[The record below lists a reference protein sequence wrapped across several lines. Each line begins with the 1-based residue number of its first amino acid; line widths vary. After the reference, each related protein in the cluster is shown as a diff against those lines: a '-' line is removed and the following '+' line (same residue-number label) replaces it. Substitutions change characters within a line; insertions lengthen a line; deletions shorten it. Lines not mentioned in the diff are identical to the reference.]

1 MEKET
6 TTQLLLNFGFDGETL
21 VPVVIQERASLEVLI
36 LAFTNRIAF
45 DKSRETGYVTLWSR
59 SRNELWV
66 KGATSGDKLKINEI
80 RINCEQNSLLY
91 LVSLEGEGACHAK
104 NDDGS
109 SRKSCYY
116 RSIEPDDTLRF
127 Q

>member
-6 TTQLLLNFGFDGETL
+6 TTELMLDFGPTGENL
-21 VPVVIQERASLEVLI
+21 IPVVIQDRETLEVLI
-36 LAFTNRIAF
+36 LAFTNQIAF
-45 DKSRETGYVTLWSR
+45 NTSRDTEYVTLWSR

-66 KGATSGDKLKINEI
+66 KGGTSGDKLKINEI

-91 LVSLEGEGACHAK
+91 LVSLEGRGACHVK
-104 NDDGS
+104 NDDGF

-116 RSIEPDDTLRF
+116 RKLESDDTLSF
-127 Q
+127 